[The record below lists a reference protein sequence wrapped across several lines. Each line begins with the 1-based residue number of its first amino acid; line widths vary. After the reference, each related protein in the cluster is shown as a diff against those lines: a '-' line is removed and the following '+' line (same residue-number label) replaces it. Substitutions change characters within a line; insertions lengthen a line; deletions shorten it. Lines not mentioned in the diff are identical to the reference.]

1 MKQKLF
7 TRSSQKNSWQIIYSK
22 VFLKDLSKV
31 VPIKRRKLIEKFAF
45 KDLPQFSSIE
55 NAGNIEKMTGYKNHY
70 KVRFGEYRI
79 GILKN
84 GNTVEIKRVLNR
96 KEIYKFFP

>member
-1 MKQKLF
+1 MEV
-7 TRSSQKNSWQIIYSK
+7 IYSK

-31 VPIKRRKLIEKFAF
+31 VPAKRRKLIEKFAF
-45 KDLPQFSSIE
+45 EELPQLSAIE

-70 KVRFGEYRI
+70 KARFGEYRI

-84 GNTVEIKRVLNR
+84 ENTIEIKRVLNR